1 MPVPVDLLRYVTG
14 PEPYSRTWL
23 WVAVLCLVVL
33 VLWYAGVFVY
43 TAPGRRPTVPLLS
56 AARDQLIKR
65 RAAHAIGSIAQRYRR
80 GELAAAPAGAA
91 VSREVRRFLHRST
104 GLRAEYMQLSAIAN
118 SELAPAAPVL
128 ADLVDAQFNASSAV
142 DVGDVSDRAEELVR
156 TWT

>member
-1 MPVPVDLLRYVTG
+1 MPADLLRYVTG

-23 WVAVLCLVVL
+23 WVAALCLVVL
-33 VLWYAGVFVY
+33 ALWYTVVFVY
-43 TAPGRRPTVPLLS
+43 TAPGRRTGVPLLS

-91 VSREVRRFLHRST
+91 ISGELRRFLHRST
-104 GLRAEYMQLSAIAN
+104 GVHAEYMHLSAIAN

-128 ADLVDAQFNASSAV
+128 AALVDAQFNASSVV
-142 DVGDVSDRAEELVR
+142 DIAALGDRAEELVR